1 MSLNQAHALLIGVS
15 SYQHADHLDVPVA
28 ARDANSL
35 LKVLQDPNYCGY
47 PQEQTHLLMKSAA
60 SRAGILN
67 ALDQLAVN
75 TAPEDTVLIFHVG
88 HGDYGT
94 NGDYY
99 LICHDSKIDGSKVV
113 NGSGISQQELLEKVK
128 QVPAERLLMI
138 FNTCHS
144 GEISPAFGASEAF
157 GSKSLPGDTAEALL
171 ATGSGRVV
179 ITACRE
185 NQVSYIG
192 KGELSIFTQA
202 LVDGLQGKGVTPR
215 GGFISV
221 FDLYTAVFD
230 NVSER
235 VWEMLGDKQ
244 EPELTV
250 LKGVGPMAV
259 ALYQGAAQ
267 TNLGALQGAP
277 EPPAGKP
284 VRVVERDQSVRN
296 YQRITGQSGGIAIGP
311 GSRSEVGGDMI
322 GGDRVDTGGGAYIG
336 GSVNTGGGAFVG
348 RDQNITYGMSAG
360 QVARLFEAIYSRIE
374 THPKLDEIDRID
386 LKTDVQEIQ
395 QEVVKGE
402 SADESFL
409 ARRLRNIQRTAPDI
423 LEVVLS
429 ALTSPAAGFAAV
441 VRKVAER
448 MKASAEGGP

>member
-1 MSLNQAHALLIGVS
+1 
-15 SYQHADHLDVPVA
+15 
-28 ARDANSL
+28 
-35 LKVLQDPNYCGY
+35 
-47 PQEQTHLLMKSAA
+47 
-60 SRAGILN
+60 
-67 ALDQLAVN
+67 
-75 TAPEDTVLIFHVG
+75 
-88 HGDYGT
+88 
-94 NGDYY
+94 
-99 LICHDSKIDGSKVV
+99 
-113 NGSGISQQELLEKVK
+113 
-128 QVPAERLLMI
+128 
-138 FNTCHS
+138 
-144 GEISPAFGASEAF
+144 
-157 GSKSLPGDTAEALL
+157 
-171 ATGSGRVV
+171 
-179 ITACRE
+179 
-185 NQVSYIG
+185 
-192 KGELSIFTQA
+192 
-202 LVDGLQGKGVTPR
+202 
-215 GGFISV
+215 
-221 FDLYTAVFD
+221 
-230 NVSER
+230 
-235 VWEMLGDKQ
+235 MLGDKQ

-267 TNLGALQGAP
+267 TSLGALQGAP

-348 RDQNITYGMSAG
+348 RDQNITYGMSAD